1 MSLPISQKLPED
13 YKTLPPARRRRKRR
27 MFDMDDSNT
36 RAAYLKE
43 LAQRIIPS
51 LDFFFFSLVAGVTLG
66 VALLLDSQP
75 VGVLA
80 ALMAPFL
87 APVIGL
93 SLATVLGSASFFLQ
107 TLGSIGIGSLLVFL
121 SGVLAGLITKWLPVQ
136 ISSQGLFYTHFSWA
150 NFAVLTIGAILTTFL
165 FVRMPKQRPVAA
177 SVALAYELYLPIGSA
192 GFGLTSGIPH
202 LWPDGMVVFA
212 VHLAWAAMVG
222 TIVLFLLGF
231 QPLGVFGY
239 TFSTSLGLV
248 GIAAVIILSGIG
260 TAVFTR
266 IAMPPPTAT
275 PTQTPLPSLTPT
287 FPPPSPTITTTPTRT
302 LIPSRTPTIT
312 ATPAPTPIYARIN
325 AGEFN
330 GALIRE
336 QPDPTSN
343 VVTSMLNGML
353 VEVLP
358 ELKENQGIPWVHV
371 RLPDGRE
378 GWILRSLLVTATPIP
393 NW

>member
-1 MSLPISQKLPED
+1 ML
-13 YKTLPPARRRRKRR
+13 
-27 MFDMDDSNT
+27 DMDDSNA

-51 LDFFFFSLVAGVTLG
+51 LDFFVFSLVAGVTLG
-66 VALLLDSQP
+66 IALLLDSQP

-93 SLATVLGSASFFLQ
+93 SLATVLGSVSFFFQ
-107 TLGSIGIGSLLVFL
+107 SLGGIGIGSLLVFL
-121 SGVLAGLITKWLPVQ
+121 GGVLAGLITKWLPVTANT
-136 ISSQGLFYTHFSWA
+136 QGIYYTHFSWA
-150 NFAVLTIGAILTTFL
+150 NFAVLTIGAILTAYL
-165 FVRMPKQRPVAA
+165 FVRQPKQRPVAA
-177 SVALAYELYLPIGSA
+177 SIAMAYELYLPIGTA
-192 GFGLTSGIPH
+192 GFGLTSGTPH
-202 LWPDGMVVFA
+202 LWPDGVVVFA
-212 VHLAWAAMVG
+212 VHLAWSALAG
-222 TIVLFLLGF
+222 TIVLLLLGF
-231 QPLGVFGY
+231 KPLGIFGY
-239 TFSTSLGLV
+239 TFSTSLTLI
-248 GIAAVIILSGIG
+248 GIVAVTVLSGIG

-275 PTQTPLPSLTPT
+275 PTLTPIPSAT
-287 FPPPSPTITTTPTRT
+287 ATLPPPPPTITPTLTRT

-312 ATPAPTPIYARIN
+312 ATPAPTPVYARIN

-358 ELKENQGIPWVHV
+358 EIKENQGIPWVHV

>member
-1 MSLPISQKLPED
+1 MSLPTSQKLPEE

-27 MFDMDDSNT
+27 MLDMDDSNA

-51 LDFFFFSLVAGVTLG
+51 LDFFVFSLVAGVTLG
-66 VALLLDSQP
+66 IALLLDSQP

-93 SLATVLGSASFFLQ
+93 SLATVLGSVSFFFQ
-107 TLGSIGIGSLLVFL
+107 SLGGIGIGSLLVFL
-121 SGVLAGLITKWLPVQ
+121 GGVLAGLITKWLPVTPNT
-136 ISSQGLFYTHFSWA
+136 QGIYYTHFSWA
-150 NFAVLTIGAILTTFL
+150 NFAVLTIGAILTAYL
-165 FVRMPKQRPVAA
+165 FVRQPKQRPVAA
-177 SVALAYELYLPIGSA
+177 SIAMAYELYLPIGTA
-192 GFGLTSGIPH
+192 GFGLTSGTPH
-202 LWPDGMVVFA
+202 LWPDGVVVFA
-212 VHLAWAAMVG
+212 VHLAWSALAG
-222 TIVLFLLGF
+222 TIVLLLLGF
-231 QPLGVFGY
+231 KPLGIFGY
-239 TFSTSLGLV
+239 TFSTSLTLI
-248 GIAAVIILSGIG
+248 GIVAVIVLSGIG

-275 PTQTPLPSLTPT
+275 PTLTPIPSAT
-287 FPPPSPTITTTPTRT
+287 ATLPPPPPTITPTLTRT

-312 ATPAPTPIYARIN
+312 ATPAPTPVYARIN

-358 ELKENQGIPWVHV
+358 EIKENQGIPWVHV